1 MSKISEILEKLYKC
15 IGAGEPRRPIAPQY
29 VNEAVDVLQ
38 SFKVNDA
45 KGLFYY
51 MSAIN
56 LLNAAIKMK
65 EYKKKLSY
73 GFIKGKAVDIMEFI
87 ANRHNIENVR
97 YYFNATENCLYVT
110 VFDVVFSFHQVAKT
124 DFILNVAAK
133 AEPIVWPGIRLQWI
147 AEELYLL
154 AKEQIGL

>member
-1 MSKISEILEKLYKC
+1 MSKISETLEKSHKS
-15 IGAGEPRRPIAPQY
+15 IKEGEPRRPIAPEY
-29 VNEAVDVLQ
+29 VDKAVAVLRTY
-38 SFKVNDA
+38 KVEDA
-45 KGLFYY
+45 EGLFYY
-51 MSAIN
+51 MSANN

-87 ANRHNIENVR
+87 ANRNDIENVR
-97 YYFNATENCLYVT
+97 YYFNATENCLYIKL
-110 VFDVVFSFHQVAKT
+110 FDVVFSFHQVQKT

-147 AEELYLL
+147 AEELLVL
-154 AKEQIGL
+154 AEELA